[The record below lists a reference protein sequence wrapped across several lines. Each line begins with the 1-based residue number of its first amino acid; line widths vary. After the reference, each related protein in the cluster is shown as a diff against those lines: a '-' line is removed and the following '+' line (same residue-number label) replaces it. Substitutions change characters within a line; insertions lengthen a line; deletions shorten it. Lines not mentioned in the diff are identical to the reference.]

1 LDEGEDFA
9 DLAKEYSDDNSTA
22 NLGGDMGWFQPQA
35 YGERVYQ
42 TLVALRPGQTSEPFQ
57 TTNGWHIIELLDTR
71 EMDRTE
77 EAIRAEAR
85 EKIMRRKAEQEI
97 EKVLRQFRDEAFVEI
112 RLPGSSSGSG

>member
-1 LDEGEDFA
+1 
-9 DLAKEYSDDNSTA
+9 
-22 NLGGDMGWFQPQA
+22 M
-35 YGERVYQ
+35 
-42 TLVALRPGQTSEPFQ
+42 
-57 TTNGWHIIELLDTR
+57 ELLDTR